1 MNRHTS
7 TLDVQCSMFNV
18 QCSTFN
24 APPPLLD
31 VRDLRVHFPVRSGI
45 IPRHAGSVKAVD
57 GVTLHIQPGETLGLV
72 GESGCG
78 KSTLGKAIVRLLE
91 PTSGSIRFDATD
103 ISTLSQ
109 RALRP
114 LRRNFQMIFQ
124 DPAESLDPRMSVR
137 AIIEEP
143 LLIHGLGNRKHR
155 RRTVD
160 GLLDRV
166 GLPATAGE
174 RYAFEF
180 SGGQRQR
187 IGIARAL
194 ALKPKLIVCDEP
206 VSALDVSVQS
216 QILNLLVELQR
227 DFGLSYLF
235 IAHDLSVVKHVSDRV
250 AVMYLGKIV
259 ELAAAQTIYRDP
271 RHAYT
276 KALLSA
282 IPSPDPK
289 VKRAKILLEGDIP
302 SPLDPPPGSAFG
314 HRMNHPRYAESIG
327 ADLSLGEIAPDHWVA
342 ADPCCISNDDWEDL
356 RKAPQQPAT
365 VVRE

>member
-1 MNRHTS
+1 MF
-7 TLDVQCSMFNV
+7 DVPF
-18 QCSTFN
+18 
-24 APPPLLD
+24 PPMTHLLS
-31 VRDLRVHFPVRSGI
+31 VNDLRVHFPVRSGVML
-45 IPRHAGSVKAVD
+45 RQTGAVRAVD
-57 GVTLHIQPGETLGLV
+57 GVSLDIAPGETLGLV

-78 KSTLGKAIVRLLE
+78 KSTLGKAIVRLLN
-91 PTSGSIRFDATD
+91 PTSGSIHFEGSD
-103 ISTLSQ
+103 ISHVSQ
-109 RALRP
+109 HSLRP

-137 AIIEEP
+137 SIIEEP
-143 LLIHGLGNRKHR
+143 FAIHRLGNRKER
-155 RRTVD
+155 IQWVND
-160 GLLDRV
+160 LLDRV
-166 GLPATAGE
+166 GLPTAAAE
-174 RYAFEF
+174 RYSFEF

-216 QILNLLVELQR
+216 QILNLLVELQQ

-259 ELAAAQTIYRDP
+259 ELAGAQEIYQDP

-282 IPSPDPK
+282 IPSHDPK
-289 VKRAKILLEGDIP
+289 AKRKKILLEGDVP
-302 SPLDPPPGSAFG
+302 SPIDPPPGSAFG
-314 HRMNHPRYAESIG
+314 HRMDHPRYEETVG
-327 ADLSLGEIAPDHWVA
+327 ADLSLKEISPRHWVA
-342 ADPCCISNDDWEDL
+342 ADPSCVSDEDWKTL
-356 RKAPQQPAT
+356 SSSKR
-365 VVRE
+365 